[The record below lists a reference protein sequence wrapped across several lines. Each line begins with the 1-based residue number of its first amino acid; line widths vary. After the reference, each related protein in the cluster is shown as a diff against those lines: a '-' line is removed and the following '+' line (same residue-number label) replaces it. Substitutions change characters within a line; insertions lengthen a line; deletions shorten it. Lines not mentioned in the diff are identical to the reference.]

1 MALGPTI
8 VRKEQVNPLAAA
20 GEGFMRFQIEKGQ
33 REIAMAQKQEDARFQ
48 NTLLTERATQLAGVE
63 DQIAT
68 ERMVKQFVL
77 QRQLGKDAYQDEL
90 ATKRAAAK
98 QLHAL
103 QQINTKAEFAIADIR
118 ADEFK
123 PEQAQGMV
131 AHIIDSTPLSWAPE
145 YADILQYIAVQ
156 NQDPANSMGL
166 LKLLSLMGVP
176 EQKPRQQQPSLSDE
190 IEEVHAALTRMVE
203 RGMPP
208 ERAEELERAFVE
220 KALTGTVERPG
231 QQTKTVR
238 FEGGNIY
245 SVNPATNEV
254 AVIGTYPEDQKI
266 VQPSRQDIQAFLP
279 IARDEDGTPKT
290 DLNYNYLIDYDLL
303 EKDPALYER
312 AVRQATQ
319 ARNPGVEIG
328 KSTGTAEPPAPISI
342 EAFDSLLAEIVA
354 EEGLG
359 AHMTP
364 EQAARVQTILRDRV
378 AKMGLAWPK

>member
-231 QQTKTVR
+231 QQGAANWRYENNVQEYWMIQQSIEGREGLTLKAAKKEYDEVFGTSGDVADKVR
-238 FEGGNIY
+238 VDPEGTWGDDTWKQA
-245 SVNPATNEV
+245 S
-254 AVIGTYPEDQKI
+254 PEEI
-266 VQPSRQDIQAFLP
+266 AGVIQAL
-279 IARDEDGTPKT
+279 
-290 DLNYNYLIDYDLL
+290 
-303 EKDPALYER
+303 
-312 AVRQATQ
+312 QQ
-319 ARNPGVEIG
+319 
-328 KSTGTAEPPAPISI
+328 
-342 EAFDSLLAEIVA
+342 
-354 EEGLG
+354 GLG
-359 AHMTP
+359 RAPT
-364 EQAARVQTILRDRV
+364 EDEVEAALNERGFTG
-378 AKMGLAWPK
+378 MY